1 MFNKRLRIVVTV
13 VLTLSLMLLASP
25 AAYAVPTPGGVGG
38 TFQIGNTAPTV
49 TAVELY
55 SDAALQVVATDMTPL
70 TKYYAKV
77 TAGDANYIN
86 NIDEVRLELFYDAT
100 PSDPVAPGVANTQN
114 NAIFTWTKSGSV
126 WAISAGAGTT
136 WTIVTAECVE
146 PATMVNLS
154 GDWVFAFTVGKVAAE
169 SSALTGNWDMY
180 GKATD
185 VEPLAGEMYNRDK
198 DILFYSEV
206 TAVTAI
212 ADWGMVT
219 ADTGFADDVNEVTA
233 IAITYIANGD
243 YSASVMAANWD
254 GNVGGAGAATYM
266 DVSTTLVAQ
275 EFSLMADTD
284 ATFIDA
290 VQVLLAGAVVDN
302 TGIGTAEAGDATT
315 TNTLWLKLGT
325 TFINDVYSGSI
336 TYIIAN
342 R

>member
-55 SDAALQVVATDMTPL
+55 SDAALLVVASDMTPL

-100 PSDPVAPGVANTQN
+100 ASDPVAPGVANTQN

-169 SSALTGNWDMY
+169 SDTGDWDMY

-185 VEPLAGEMYNRDK
+185 AEPLSGELYNIDK
-198 DILFYSEV
+198 NILFYSEV
-206 TAVTAI
+206 TAVTTS

-219 ADTGFADDVNEVTA
+219 AGTGFTDDVNEVTA

-243 YSASVMAANWD
+243 YSASVKAADWD
-254 GNVGGAGAATYM
+254 GNVLGAGAAFYDELGLTPN
-266 DVSTTLVAQ
+266 DGD
-275 EFSLMADTD
+275 FSLMADTD
-284 ATFIDA
+284 ATLPEA
-290 VQVLLAGAVVDN
+290 VLVTLAGAVVDD
-302 TGIGTAEAGDATT
+302 TGTLTAEAGDATT
-315 TNTLWLKLGT
+315 TNTLWLKLGP
-325 TFINDVYSGSI
+325 TFTNDVYSGSI